1 MNDKRKPIGR
11 DYGGFDALTPAIKSL
26 LNQFPGLY
34 EGEEIKFEE
43 IGQDSGI
50 IFSANSG
57 ALVYAEARDIT
68 DTVRQEC
75 RFPFYIVY
83 RENSTR
89 ERDKLRAQ
97 DFLDTLGRWLC
108 RESVEINGVLAPFP
122 GYPKLSRGRKITNI
136 TRENSYGQDPRD
148 DGVQDWVLPV
158 TIEYTNKFMR
168 W

>member
-1 MNDKRKPIGR
+1 MVDSKKPIGR
-11 DYGGFDALTPAIKSL
+11 DAGGFDALTPAIKSL
-26 LNQFPGLY
+26 LNQYPGLY
-34 EGEEIKFEE
+34 EGEEVKFEE
-43 IGQDSGI
+43 LGKDSGI

-57 ALVYAEARDIT
+57 ALVYAETRDIT

-83 RENSTR
+83 RENSIR

-97 DFLDTLGRWLC
+97 DFLDKFGKWLC
-108 RESVEINGVLAPFP
+108 REPVEINGALTPFP
-122 GYPKLSRGRKITNI
+122 GYPRLSGGRKITNI
-136 TRENSYGQDPRD
+136 TRENSYGQDPRE

-158 TIEYTNKFMR
+158 TIEYTNKFTR